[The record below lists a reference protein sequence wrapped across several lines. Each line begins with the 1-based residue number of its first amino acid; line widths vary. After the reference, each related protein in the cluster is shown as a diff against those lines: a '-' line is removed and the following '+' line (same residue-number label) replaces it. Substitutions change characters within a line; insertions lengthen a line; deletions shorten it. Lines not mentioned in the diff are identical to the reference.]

1 MEALLRKKKGPH
13 NIKAPEATLKLASE
27 KILVLFY
34 KVPSLRHPGVVV
46 PLDQVRILFEGSG
59 VGFSGASWIAL

>member
-1 MEALLRKKKGPH
+1 MESLLRKKKGPQ

-34 KVPSLRHPGVVV
+34 KEYPVCVIPV
-46 PLDQVRILFEGSG
+46 
-59 VGFSGASWIAL
+59 W